1 VSERLPGDALNQL
14 FREARTHSMWLD
26 EPVTDAEIAAIYELA
41 KMGPTSA
48 NQSPARFIWCRTPEA
63 KERLAATASEGNKA
77 KILAAP
83 VTVIIGY
90 DLDFHEQL
98 PWLFPHVDARAWFV
112 GNEDLR
118 RESAF
123 RNATLQ
129 GAYLILAARALG
141 FDCGPMSGFDQD
153 AATAAFFADQ
163 PRVRADWIV
172 SIGHGDHAALHGRLP
187 RPEFAI
193 FNRMV

>member
-1 VSERLPGDALNQL
+1 VSGQLTDDALNQL
-14 FREARTHSMWLD
+14 FRDARTHTHWLD
-26 EPVTDAEIAAIYELA
+26 APITDANIAAIYELA

-48 NQSPARFIWCRTPEA
+48 NQSPARFVWCRTDEA
-63 KERLAATASEGNKA
+63 KARLSAIAAEGNKA

-83 VTVIIGY
+83 VTVILGY

-98 PWLFPHVDARAWFV
+98 PWLFPHTDARAWFT
-112 GNEDLR
+112 GDEDKR

-123 RNATLQ
+123 RNSALQ

-163 PRVRADWIV
+163 PRVRADWIC
-172 SIGHGDHAALHGRLP
+172 SIGYGDPAPLHGRSP
-187 RPEFAI
+187 RPQFDV
-193 FNRMV
+193 FNRLA